1 MYVSGTDRNISEH
14 DTGEATYNFSPI
26 RLGWDND
33 YALNTI
39 LVNTVVNGSQSTIRM
54 KKDATVEN
62 LSKPSLEGYEFS
74 GWSLAAEG
82 EILEEGT
89 PLVANT
95 TYYAIFSVSV
105 IANGET
111 KKFSSS
117 NPSSLTVSLLG
128 EGSWS
133 IDNST
138 GRVLPSAALLIDG
151 ANYVS
156 VVGNIINVQV
166 SIADELTS
174 YDHISTATVGNLP
187 TPSLEGYKFS
197 GWSLTAEGEILEEG
211 TPLVANTTYYAIF
224 EPSFVILQLGE
235 DLQGR
240 LQIRDGETTDILFTF
255 DFSYLGVLTGY
266 RLNGE
271 GDLITV
277 ESDLP
282 LENGGI
288 YVAEWET
295 INITL
300 VENKS
305 ASSERTVERFNNS
318 RPSAA

>member
-1 MYVSGTDRNISEH
+1 M
-14 DTGEATYNFSPI
+14 
-26 RLGWDND
+26 
-33 YALNTI
+33 
-39 LVNTVVNGSQSTIRM
+39 
-54 KKDATVEN
+54 
-62 LSKPSLEGYEFS
+62 
-74 GWSLAAEG
+74 
-82 EILEEGT
+82 
-89 PLVANT
+89 
-95 TYYAIFSVSV
+95 
-105 IANGET
+105 
-111 KKFSSS
+111 
-117 NPSSLTVSLLG
+117 
-128 EGSWS
+128 
-133 IDNST
+133 
-138 GRVLPSAALLIDG
+138 LIDG

-271 GDLITV
+271 GDLITA
-277 ESDLP
+277 ESDLA
-282 LENGGI
+282 LVNGGI
-288 YVAEWET
+288 YVAEWEQS
-295 INITL
+295 TL
-300 VENKS
+300 HL
-305 ASSERTVERFNNS
+305 
-318 RPSAA
+318 